1 LELDAVADLG
11 GVGLTAVGRL
21 RHRRAR
27 IADESRSS
35 RDGLFGS
42 TRSSPEGLRVRGHLA
57 GGNRIRTFG
66 PAEGQD
72 RPDRY
77 SLLIIKVYR
86 PRTRRPRPRRTR
98 SRRKA
103 SFDGKLL
110 KKGRPEPPRCG
121 ATV

>member
-1 LELDAVADLG
+1 MRNIGADLE

-77 SLLIIKVYR
+77 SLLIMKSLSAADSAPQTSPNKI
-86 PRTRRPRPRRTR
+86 P
-98 SRRKA
+98 
-103 SFDGKLL
+103 
-110 KKGRPEPPRCG
+110 PEG
-121 ATV
+121 VI